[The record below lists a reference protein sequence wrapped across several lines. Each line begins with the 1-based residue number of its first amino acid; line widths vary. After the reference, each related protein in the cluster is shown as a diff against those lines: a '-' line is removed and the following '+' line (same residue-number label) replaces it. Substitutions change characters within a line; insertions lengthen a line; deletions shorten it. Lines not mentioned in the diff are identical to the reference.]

1 MAVSTA
7 KKFRITLWEVDTTAG
22 TTGGWRGTQKAVVF
36 DATAIGVEEHA
47 NDVGSAFWT
56 LRNDHPQIA
65 EFVPLARHYEISRWS
80 DARSRWEFV
89 GAGMLNDYSV
99 TEYETT
105 FQGIDYKAVLN
116 QIFTP
121 LSGAKTGDARTLH
134 SELKNGIDT
143 LNTVF
148 DFAIAT
154 STASLRYI
162 NTTAFSIT
170 GPTVSAYANDIR
182 QISYDEAAALSNV
195 APYFNTGYNDY
206 DPTPGIFENVMWR
219 NTANEYRT
227 YWLTPEIRLS
237 WSAVWNG
244 GASSAGYNPASL
256 QWRVYAYPP
265 TDEDQ
270 GAPPLAKSGI
280 IGDFNLDTAFQTS
293 TSIPSG
299 TSFGTSYFRIFPQE
313 LETEIK
319 KLSDPAGLTPDG
331 KAEFE
336 GNISLE
342 PYSHPT
348 YQWNNS
354 VALRN
359 GISYGFQIY
368 GAINRTA
375 TGQNLWYRSSAG
387 TVMSST
393 VSTSS
398 QFNKPYQLTLGEGNE
413 NANTKITRI
422 FSNSITGTD
431 SSYSRLRYSSV
442 TVINSGSTATTH
454 TTISAGEPVLDH
466 IANICDLEMG
476 AKTDGSKVVFGIKK
490 PTAGATY
497 DGTFQLNLSVSSTAS
512 TAMALRYPENI
523 RSFSFTPGYS
533 RVRND
538 IRVIPTTAYL
548 AGASGQNTGGVSL
561 IGATA
566 VDQSS
571 ISVNGRITL
580 LAAKDNLLDAAAAQ
594 NEANRLLN
602 TYKVANSKQVGI
614 RAVLDGIDMW
624 NGWDVGDSIR
634 VTINQGPAVVDE
646 PFVISGVRWFGESD
660 GHERIELDLVQGS
673 AFAAAYTV
681 PPTTTVA

>member
-1 MAVSTA
+1 MSDQ
-7 KKFRITLWEVDTTAG
+7 KKFRITLWAVNTTAG
-22 TTGGWRGTQKAVVF
+22 TTGGWRGEQKAVVF
-36 DATAIGVEEHA
+36 DASAVGIEEHA

-56 LRNDHPQIA
+56 LTNDHPQIA

-80 DARSRWEFV
+80 DERSRWEFV

-99 TEYETT
+99 TEWETT
-105 FQGIDYKAVLN
+105 FQGIDYKSVLN
-116 QIFTP
+116 QLFTP
-121 LSGAKTGDARTLH
+121 LSGVTTGDARPLH
-134 SELKNGIDT
+134 TELKNGIDP

-148 DFAIAT
+148 DLAVAT
-154 STASLRYI
+154 ATTALRYI
-162 NTTAFSIT
+162 NTTAFSVT
-170 GPTVSAYANDIR
+170 GPSVSAYANDIR
-182 QISYDEAAALSNV
+182 QITFEEAEALSAV
-195 APYFNTGYNDY
+195 DGNTGYDDF
-206 DPTPGIFENVMWR
+206 DPTPGVFENVMWR
-219 NTANEYRT
+219 GTVDEYRT
-227 YWLTPEIRLS
+227 YWRTPEIRLS
-237 WSAVWNG
+237 WSAVWA
-244 GASSAGYNPASL
+244 GATASTGFDPASL

-280 IGDFNLDTAFQTS
+280 VGDFFLSTAFQTS
-293 TSIPSG
+293 TTITNG
-299 TSFGTSYFRIFPQE
+299 TSLGNYYFRIFPQE

-342 PYSHPT
+342 DYDHPT
-348 YQWNNS
+348 YQWNNCVS
-354 VALRN
+354 LRN

-368 GAINRTA
+368 GAIYRTSAA
-375 TGQNLWYRSSAG
+375 TNVRYRSESG

-398 QFNKPYQLTLGEGNE
+398 QFNKPYQFTLGQGDD
-413 NANTKITRI
+413 NANVKITRI
-422 FSNSITGTD
+422 FSNSVTGTD
-431 SSYSRLRYSSV
+431 SDYSRLRYSSM

-497 DGTFQLNLSVSSTAS
+497 DGTFQLNLSVSSAAS

-548 AGASGQNTGGVSL
+548 AGSAGQNTGGVSL

-571 ISVNGRITL
+571 VSVNGRITL
-580 LAAKDNLLDAAAAQ
+580 LAAKDNLLNAAAAQ

-602 TYKVANSKQVGI
+602 TYKVANSKQIGI
-614 RAVLDGIDMW
+614 RAVLDGIDLW

-634 VTINQGPAVVDE
+634 VTIKQGLANVDE

-673 AFAAAYTV
+673 AFAAAFIS
-681 PPTTTVA
+681 PPTTEQEQT